1 MELASL
7 SRLLLASEPVIGD
20 SGMVMA
26 GFEMTEIRNR
36 ILSALPDNSLSAL
49 IPHLKLVEL
58 PSRKVLV
65 ETNERPVN
73 AYFIESGLASMIAL
87 SADGESVE
95 VGHIGFE
102 GMSAAHTVLGADTTP
117 NRTFM
122 QVAGHGYALLVDCL
136 REIADRDALLLELL
150 LRYNHYAAL
159 QLANSAL
166 ANARYSINERLSRWL
181 LMVHDRLLNDDLP
194 LTHEFLALMLGV
206 RRSGI
211 TNELHILE
219 GIHAIRATRGNV
231 RILDR
236 KKLETIAAG
245 SYGSPEQ
252 IYEDL
257 FPKPFN
263 RTTRPR

>member
-1 MELASL
+1 MAGIELAH
-7 SRLLLASEPVIGD
+7 
-20 SGMVMA
+20 
-26 GFEMTEIRNR
+26 IRNR
-36 ILSALPDNSLSAL
+36 ILSALPNNSLSAL
-49 IPHLKLVEL
+49 IPHLTPVEL

-65 ETNERPVN
+65 ENNERPLH
-73 AYFIESGLASMIAL
+73 AYFIESGLASMIAM

-122 QVAGHGYALLVDCL
+122 QVAGYGYALPTDCL
-136 REIADRDALLLELL
+136 RKIADRDALFLELL

-181 LMVHDRLLNDDLP
+181 LMVHDRLLSHDLP

-211 TNELHILE
+211 TNELHVLE

-236 KKLETIAAG
+236 QKLEAIAAG
-245 SYGSPEQ
+245 SYGTPEQ
-252 IYEDL
+252 IYEEL
-257 FPKPFN
+257 FRKPLN
-263 RTTRPR
+263 ATIRPR

>member
-1 MELASL
+1 
-7 SRLLLASEPVIGD
+7 
-20 SGMVMA
+20 MA
-26 GFEMTEIRNR
+26 GFEMTDIRNR
-36 ILSALPDNSLSAL
+36 ILRALPENSLSAL
-49 IPHLKLVEL
+49 IPHLKAVEL

-65 ETNERPVN
+65 QINERPLH
-73 AYFIESGLASMIAL
+73 AYFIESGLASMIAM
-87 SADGESVE
+87 STDGESVE

-102 GMSAAHTVLGADTTP
+102 GMSAAHIVLGADTTP

-122 QVAGHGYALLVDCL
+122 QVAGYGYALPINRL
-136 REIADRDALLLELL
+136 RQAADGDALLLELL

-181 LMVHDRLLNDDLP
+181 LMVHDRLRRDDLP

-231 RILDR
+231 RILSR
-236 KKLETIAAG
+236 EKLEAIAAG
-245 SYGSPEQ
+245 SYGTPEQ

-257 FPKPFN
+257 FRKPLN
-263 RTTRPR
+263 GPIPPR

>member
-1 MELASL
+1 
-7 SRLLLASEPVIGD
+7 
-20 SGMVMA
+20 MA
-26 GFEMTEIRNR
+26 GFEMTDIRNR
-36 ILSALPDNSLSAL
+36 ILRALPENSLSAL
-49 IPHLKLVEL
+49 IPHLQPVEL

-65 ETNERPVN
+65 QTNERPFH
-73 AYFIESGLASMIAL
+73 AYFIESGLASMIAM

-102 GMSAAHTVLGADTTP
+102 GMSAAHIVLGADTTP

-122 QVAGHGYALLVDCL
+122 QVAGHGYALPIDCL
-136 REIADRDALLLELL
+136 RQATDADALLLELL

-181 LMVHDRLLNDDLP
+181 LMVQDRLLRDDLP

-236 KKLETIAAG
+236 RKLETIAAG
-245 SYGSPEQ
+245 SYGTPEA

-257 FPKPFN
+257 FRKPLN
-263 RTTRPR
+263 GTIRPR